1 MKEVGNERR
10 KKKWKERGRGKKVE
24 RVREGGW
31 EGGKEGRKE
40 GRRQISSQMQLR
52 YLCIPKGR
60 QL

>member
-1 MKEVGNERR
+1 ME
-10 KKKWKERGRGKKVE
+10 GKREGEKVE